1 MNEFEEFLMFAAR
14 FIFILSQ
21 KIYDTTL
28 DILDRILYGIHLI
41 LWYIRRICLRI
52 SVSSFVR
59 TIDDY
64 IFFFNVLKK
73 DVIPAAQ
80 CVIACRPGTSGAVA
94 AVFRKCFSADFS
106 PEIPGDAL
114 AFPCICMRCRC
125 ACIITTVSGTAGRT
139 ISNRIQGTPPGFAV
153 LQQSHSNGTSRSI
166 RSG

>member
-21 KIYDTTL
+21 KIYNTTL
-28 DILDRILYGIHLI
+28 DILDWILYGIHLI

-59 TIDDY
+59 TIDDC
-64 IFFFNVLKK
+64 IFFFKCFK
-73 DVIPAAQ
+73 EG
-80 CVIACRPGTSGAVA
+80 CHSCRPGTSGAVA

-114 AFPCICMRCRC
+114 AFPCICMRYRC

-139 ISNRIQGTPPGFAV
+139 ISNRIQGTPPVFAV